1 MNPRM
6 VVLFLTAWL
15 ALPAGAAAL
24 NQTLTPAEAADHL
37 GEQATVCGKVAT
49 ARYAV
54 ASRGKP
60 TFLNLD
66 SPYPKSIFMVV
77 IWGSEREKFGTPEIT
92 FRDRTI
98 CVTGRISSYRGEP
111 QIVVTEPK
119 QITIRAK

>member
-1 MNPRM
+1 M
-6 VVLFLTAWL
+6 VALLLTAWL
-15 ALPAGAAAL
+15 VLPGAAAL
-24 NQTLTPAEAADHL
+24 DQTLTPAEAADHL

-49 ARYAV
+49 ARYAA

-66 SPYPKSIFMVV
+66 APYPKSIFMVV
-77 IWGSEREKFGTPEIT
+77 IWGNDREKFGAPEIA
-92 FRDRTI
+92 FRDRNI

-119 QITIRAK
+119 QITIRPK